1 MTATV
6 AEAVLARLALLGDRL
21 EFAAAADVDADELD
35 PIVFEIDC
43 LARGFDPDALTMG
56 QRAQVAGISAQVG
69 RILSR
74 LADRQAQLIAQD
86 RAAQSR
92 DTRVRQAY
100 GAGR

>member
-6 AEAVLARLALLGDRL
+6 AEAVLARLAHLGDRL
-21 EFAAAADVDADELD
+21 ECAAAADVDADELD
-35 PIVFEIDC
+35 PIVFEIDR
-43 LARGFDPDALTMG
+43 LARGFDPDALTFG
-56 QRAQVAGISAQVG
+56 QRDLVTRVSAQVA

-92 DTRVRQAY
+92 DTRLRQAY